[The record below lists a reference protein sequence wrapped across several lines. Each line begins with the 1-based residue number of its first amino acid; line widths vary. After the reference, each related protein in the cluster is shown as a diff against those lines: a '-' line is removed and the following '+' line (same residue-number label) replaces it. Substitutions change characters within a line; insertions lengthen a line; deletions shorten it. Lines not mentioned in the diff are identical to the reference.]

1 MINGRDRCHIS
12 TSHTLLINTIINKGV
27 CSLQCSPV
35 GGYPQLPPLPTL
47 LSLLPPNFINSL
59 TSWVF
64 FIIIFF
70 HLLQDSSWSCAS
82 AASMFFCLYFCHH
95 RFHLHI
101 SLFISV
107 AAQSFLFLPLLSS
120 AFIWLF
126 SHRSLLFSVRLYF
139 CRRALSAGRFKFPQT
154 FSMPLFNFA
163 SLWSFFYRVS
173 WVSSHYFLPG
183 FLPLHSSV
191 FRPFSVY
198 FLLIHFCSSPPF
210 VSSRLSLSL
219 PQFFFL
225 CYYLLLQTLCT
236 ILCFG
241 LICSC
246 CHTFLTSLCAL
257 LLRILSFAFVFP
269 PLSCAFFCLPF
280 NLSRILF
287 LYHFLCL
294 HPLLVCLFLSSL
306 SFPWFRRGLFP
317 SWRAFTWAHQRL
329 LFSSLP
335 VLKQWRCEA
344 AKQRFILPD
353 LCRNTTLFLHRET
366 LSHYVIFLCF
376 VFLVFPA
383 LTSKYSGENR
393 PLL

>member
-59 TSWVF
+59 TSLSWVF

-219 PQFFFL
+219 PQFFFFV
-225 CYYLLLQTLCT
+225 
-236 ILCFG
+236 IIF
-241 LICSC
+241 SC
-246 CHTFLTSLCAL
+246 RRSAL
-257 LLRILSFAFVFP
+257 FSVLVSFV
-269 PLSCAFFCLPF
+269 LVV
-280 NLSRILF
+280 ILF
-287 LYHFLCL
+287 WL
-294 HPLLVCLFLSSL
+294 
-306 SFPWFRRGLFP
+306 P
-317 SWRAFTWAHQRL
+317 SVPFFYAF
-329 LFSSLP
+329 
-335 VLKQWRCEA
+335 
-344 AKQRFILPD
+344 
-353 LCRNTTLFLHRET
+353 
-366 LSHYVIFLCF
+366 
-376 VFLVFPA
+376 
-383 LTSKYSGENR
+383 
-393 PLL
+393 